1 MYLDRVADSKLQ
13 WLRGMP
19 TSVSPNGHDP
29 DWANELSTA
38 VQAVRCDINVAA
50 SSIHVA
56 MVHRLYQFDLWSY
69 LRAEMRGLS
78 LFNSKIL
85 RQAEVLSDDTWH

>member
-1 MYLDRVADSKLQ
+1 M
-13 WLRGMP
+13 
-19 TSVSPNGHDP
+19 
-29 DWANELSTA
+29 STA

-56 MVHRLYQFDLWSY
+56 MVHRLYHFDLWSY

-78 LFNSKIL
+78 IFNSKIL
-85 RQAEVLSDDTWH
+85 QRQAEVLSDDT

>member
-1 MYLDRVADSKLQ
+1 M
-13 WLRGMP
+13 
-19 TSVSPNGHDP
+19 
-29 DWANELSTA
+29 
-38 VQAVRCDINVAA
+38 QAVRCDINVAA

-85 RQAEVLSDDTWH
+85 RQAEVLSDDT